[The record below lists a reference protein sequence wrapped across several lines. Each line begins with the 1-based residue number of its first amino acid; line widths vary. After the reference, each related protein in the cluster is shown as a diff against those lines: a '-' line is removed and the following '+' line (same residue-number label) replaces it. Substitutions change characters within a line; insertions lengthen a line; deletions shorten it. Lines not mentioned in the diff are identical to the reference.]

1 MALLSSL
8 RPACFGWAAA
18 AAIAV
23 LVAAPARAEGVD
35 AFARVVT
42 EETALRSGP
51 GISHRIVYVAHRGE
65 TFVIESRQGA
75 GFWLKV
81 LLPDGRGGWV
91 LGDTVQPIAV
101 RENAPDR
108 PAVPGFFA
116 PPPLAEAR
124 GGVAILGGVL
134 DERGSRG
141 TANGYLELRPAI
153 VLAPTIGFEPYIGM
167 ALTENGN
174 ELLYGGAFTLHF
186 APDWAI
192 EPYGTLGIGGLS
204 TFPNSDQFVLRK
216 ETVWA
221 ARAGGGLLFA
231 LRARILVRF
240 EATNLS
246 IFAEDAYRNAQVYE
260 GGLGVY
266 F

>member
-1 MALLSSL
+1 
-8 RPACFGWAAA
+8 
-18 AAIAV
+18 
-23 LVAAPARAEGVD
+23 
-35 AFARVVT
+35 
-42 EETALRSGP
+42 
-51 GISHRIVYVAHRGE
+51 
-65 TFVIESRQGA
+65 
-75 GFWLKV
+75 
-81 LLPDGRGGWV
+81 
-91 LGDTVQPIAV
+91 
-101 RENAPDR
+101 
-108 PAVPGFFA
+108 
-116 PPPLAEAR
+116 
-124 GGVAILGGVL
+124 
-134 DERGSRG
+134 
-141 TANGYLELRPAI
+141 LRPAI